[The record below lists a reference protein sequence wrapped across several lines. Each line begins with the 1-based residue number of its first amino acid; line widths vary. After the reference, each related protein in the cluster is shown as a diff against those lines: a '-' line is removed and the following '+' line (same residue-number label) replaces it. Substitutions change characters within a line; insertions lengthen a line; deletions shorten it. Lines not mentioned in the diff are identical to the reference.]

1 MYLSLTRFSLS
12 NVRNIA
18 IMSLL
23 VLSVILV
30 ITKFEEF
37 QKRTQSQKGAH
48 RRKTSVILLLWGK
61 L

>member
-12 NVRNIA
+12 NVRTIS

-23 VLSVILV
+23 LLAVILV

-37 QKRTQSQKGAH
+37 QKRTQSQTGAH
-48 RRKTSVILLLWGK
+48 GRKTSVILLLWGE